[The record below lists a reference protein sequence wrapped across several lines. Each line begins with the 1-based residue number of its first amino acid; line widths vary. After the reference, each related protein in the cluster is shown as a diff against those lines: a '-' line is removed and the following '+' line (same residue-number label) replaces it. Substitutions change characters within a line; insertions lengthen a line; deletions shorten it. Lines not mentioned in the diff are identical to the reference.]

1 MTFKVWFLGVA
12 LFFIPLGPVS
22 GITPINALIY
32 EHWLYLP
39 MVGFWLIASF
49 YLVKLFDYFKLNKN
63 TIGYWLVAGG
73 LVVYLSFFAYQSVQR
88 NLLWGNQL
96 AFYLDI
102 LKYEPDSSRIN
113 NNVGNIYYNKKDL
126 ENAEKYYMIAASQK
140 DIFAEPHFNLGTM
153 LQSRGDIYGA
163 IKLYEKAIEINP
175 NFYYSYQNLSVI
187 YAQQGNLKKA
197 VENIE
202 KLKLFL
208 PNNPR
213 VYYNSALVYVALHN
227 KEQALKDLRVGLNYA
242 ELDPQTGE
250 LMRSFIK
257 ELQK

>member
-1 MTFKVWFLGVA
+1 M
-12 LFFIPLGPVS
+12 
-22 GITPINALIY
+22 Y

-39 MVGFWLIASF
+39 MVGFWLVFSF
-49 YLVKLFDYFKLNKN
+49 YLVKLLDFKDSTFLKIQNSRSGISTPWKLCRILMI
-63 TIGYWLVAGG
+63 TVLVA
-73 LVVYLSFFAYQSVQR
+73 YFSFFAYQSIQR

-113 NNVGNIYYNKKDL
+113 NNVGNIYYNKKDM
-126 ENAEKYYMIAASQK
+126 ENAEKYYKIAASLG
-140 DIFAEPHFNLGTM
+140 DIFAEPHFNLGTI

-175 NFYYSYQNLSVI
+175 NFYYPYQNLSVI
-187 YAQQGNLKKA
+187 YAQQGNLTKA

-202 KLKLFL
+202 KLKLLL
-208 PNNPR
+208 PNNLR
-213 VYYNSALVYVALHN
+213 VYYNSALVYVALNN
-227 KEQALKDLRVGLNYA
+227 KDQALKDLQTGLKYA

-250 LMRSFIK
+250 LMKSFIK